1 MPDLQQKILE
11 GLNPQQAEAARII
24 DGPLLILAG
33 AGSGKTKTLTHRI
46 AHLMASGV
54 AGRNILAVT
63 FTNKAAGEM
72 KERIARLLH
81 AQGFD
86 TLTGGLPQMGTFHSV
101 CVRML
106 RQHIDLLG
114 YNRDF
119 VIYDS
124 SDQEQL
130 IKSCLEDL
138 SLDPKRFKPRS
149 MLGRISELK
158 SELISAD
165 QSQKEAKDFSSKNV
179 ASVYDLYQ
187 QKLKASN
194 AVDFD
199 DLLMLTVRLLQL
211 RPEVLG
217 AYQNQ
222 FKYLLIDEYQD
233 TNHAQYIWAKL
244 LATSHRNIAVVGDD
258 AQSIYGWRRADI
270 RNILDFEKDY
280 PEAKVV
286 TLEENY
292 RSTQTILT
300 AANHIILN
308 NSQQKTKN
316 LWTKNDLGAK
326 ITIKEAHTDR
336 EEGEYIID
344 VIKKAKPGERAGFTV
359 LYRTHA
365 QSRAMEEAL
374 LKHGVPYKILGGIK
388 FYERREVKDV
398 LAYLRLARNPSDQ
411 ISFKRIFNTPAR
423 GLGLTTL
430 KKVQTADL
438 TATNLAGGIA
448 SLDLADRQTKTLM
461 NFAEKLEKFRQ
472 SSHTLAPTKLIKLIL
487 KELDFEEYLRDKT
500 QEGEER
506 WENVQELFTATKK
519 YDDMPAPESTDRF
532 LEEVAL
538 IQDTDPSP
546 IGGGEFADQPAVTLM
561 TLHSAKGLEFPYV
574 FIIGMEEGIFPHSRS
589 LFNPSELEEER
600 RLCYV
605 GVTRAKKELHLLY
618 CRQRNLYGNLQINPP
633 SRFISEIPE
642 ELVSFKRSGPGLG
655 LGAFGGHSSRR
666 RGLVDWDSF
675 EKEGIIRYD

>member
-24 DGPLLILAG
+24 GGPLLILAG

-374 LKHGVPYKILGGIK
+374 IKHGVPYKILGGIK

-430 KKVQTADL
+430 KKIQTADL

-472 SSHTLAPTKLIKLIL
+472 SSHTLAPTKLIKVIL

-546 IGGGEFADQPAVTLM
+546 IGGGKFADQPAVTLM

-675 EKEGIIRYD
+675 EKEGVIRYD

>member
-374 LKHGVPYKILGGIK
+374 IKHGVPYKILGGIK

-430 KKVQTADL
+430 KKIQTADL

-472 SSHTLAPTKLIKLIL
+472 SSHTLAPTKLIKVIL

>member
-374 LKHGVPYKILGGIK
+374 IKHGVPYKILGGIK